1 LRYLSSVRHGLRPAA
16 RVGALTVAAVVG
28 AAVAGPAGVAAAA
41 GPASRADAA
50 ANCGWSVNTLPLTA
64 DADFGEVRGSDGE
77 QTFVG
82 VSGDQPVRWRDGRV
96 TVLGAA
102 GAAQDVNRRGQAVGS
117 AFSDGEHALMWR
129 GTRETRLAEPAGF
142 TSSAATA
149 INDAGL
155 IVGYGSGPDGGARGL
170 VWRADTPSQV
180 RDLGPGAG
188 ALFLRDV
195 NEDGVILGVE
205 ESSDTFD
212 LHAVAGTLDSG
223 LQRLPGTTPDTTT
236 DATGIAG
243 RYAVGS
249 DSAGP
254 LRWFDGQPQTLPG
267 GGYPLAVNADG
278 LAAGID
284 LTTFTPVLWTGA
296 TRVDL
301 PGLAPDHSGAAS
313 TVTDHGQ
320 VAGATTVIDQSG
332 SGHSVPAVW
341 TCR

>member
-1 LRYLSSVRHGLRPAA
+1 M
-16 RVGALTVAAVVG
+16 T
-28 AAVAGPAGVAAAA
+28 
-41 GPASRADAA
+41 
-50 ANCGWSVNTLPLTA
+50 TLPLTA
-64 DADFGEVRGSDGE
+64 GANFGEIRGSDGE
-77 QTFVG
+77 HTFVG
-82 VSGDQPVRWRDGRV
+82 VSGDRPVRWRGDRL

-102 GAAQDVNRRGQAVGS
+102 GAAEDVNRRGEAVGS
-117 AFSDGEHALMWR
+117 AFSDGEHALLWL
-129 GTRETRLAEPAGF
+129 GTREVRLAEPVGF
-142 TSSAATA
+142 TSSAAAA

-155 IVGYGSGPDGGARGL
+155 IVGYGSGPDGAARGL

-180 RDLGPGAG
+180 RDLGPGDG

-195 NEDGVILGVE
+195 NEHGVILGVE

-212 LHAVAGTLDSG
+212 LHAVAGTVGSG
-223 LQRLPGTTPDTTT
+223 LRRLPGTTPDTTT

-249 DSAGP
+249 DSAGA
-254 LRWFDGQPQTLPG
+254 LRWFDGRPQTLPG
-267 GGYPLAVNADG
+267 GGYPLAVNSDG

-284 LTTFTPVLWTGA
+284 YATFTPVVWTGA
-296 TRVDL
+296 ARVDL
-301 PGLAPDHSGAAS
+301 PGLAPDRSGGATA
-313 TVTDHGQ
+313 VTDYGQ